1 MKVTSLEQEEL
12 FVSGEGGCHTYRIPA
27 LAVTAG
33 GAVLAFCEGRRHSR
47 SDSGRIDLLLRR
59 STDGG
64 RTWSPPR
71 VVVSE
76 PGMTCG
82 NPCPVVDA
90 AGGRVWL
97 PFCKNL
103 ADGPEGMIIE
113 GKAPRTVW
121 ITHSDD
127 DGGSWSEPREITAQV
142 KAPEWTWYAT
152 GPCHGIQLGSG
163 RLVVPCDHIVGLHHD
178 ARRDPYH
185 SHVILSDDGG
195 ESWRIGG
202 IVDEGT
208 NECCVVETA
217 DGSLYL
223 NARSYHGRKL
233 RSSAR
238 SADGGGSFGPRV
250 CEEGLPEPVCQ
261 ASLVSLG
268 PAGGPPTDR
277 ALFANPASTEARENL
292 TLRFTDDGGRNWS
305 VVRSLYEGPSAYSDL
320 AVTASGEVLCL
331 YERGADHPYETLT
344 LARFTLV

>member
-1 MKVTSLEQEEL
+1 MKLLSLEQEEL
-12 FVSGEGGCHTYRIPA
+12 FVSGEGGCHTCRIPA
-27 LAVTAG
+27 LAVTPR

-47 SDSGRIDLLLRR
+47 SDSGEIDLLLRR
-59 STDGG
+59 SGDGG
-64 RTWSPPR
+64 RTWDPPR
-71 VVVSE
+71 VVVTE

-90 AGGRVWL
+90 ASGRVWL

-103 ADGPEGMIIE
+103 ADGPESMIIE

-127 DGGSWSEPREITAQV
+127 DGETWSGPREITSEV
-142 KAPEWTWYAT
+142 KAPGWTWYAT
-152 GPCHGIQLGSG
+152 GPGHGIQLGSG

-195 ESWRIGG
+195 ETWRTGG

-223 NARSYHGRKL
+223 NARSYRGRQV
-233 RSSAR
+233 RAGAR
-238 SADGGGSFGPRV
+238 SDDGGESFGARI
-250 CEEGLPEPVCQ
+250 CEEDLPEPVCQ
-261 ASLVSLG
+261 GSLVSLG
-268 PAGGPPTDR
+268 PPGGPPTDR
-277 ALFANPASTEARENL
+277 ALFANPAASEARENL
-292 TLRFTDDGGRNWS
+292 TLRFTPDGGRNWT
-305 VVRSLYEGPSAYSDL
+305 VVRSLCEGPSAYSDL
-320 AVTASGEVLCL
+320 AVTADGGVLCL

-344 LARFTLV
+344 LARLNLG